1 MGRKISPGAKY
12 IHEVMDQFP
21 KTPSLTLAKKIYKD
35 NPAPFKSVES
45 IRTII
50 RIRRGQHG
58 DWRRKATADKSN
70 FTKPGSTNP
79 FNLPEPVDENFEPHY
94 INETRILII
103 SDLHFP
109 YQDNKA
115 ITAALKYG
123 LEMKVNAILI
133 NGDLIDFAAISRHE
147 RDWRQR
153 MPHEEFEAARQ
164 FLFGLRKAFPKAN
177 IVYKEGNHCE
187 RWMKWLFI
195 KAPELFNDPEFRLD
209 VRLRLGELKIQHV
222 GDRRPVNIGKLT
234 VLHGHETFGGS
245 GGVNPA
251 RSMFLK
257 MIDNVLVGHF
267 HRTSSHVERTAK
279 MKVISVQSMGCLCT
293 LNPYYM
299 RYNKHNHGFVYV
311 EHNFKTGEY
320 YLHNKMIDNGKVY

>member
-1 MGRKISPGAKY
+1 M
-12 IHEVMDQFP
+12 
-21 KTPSLTLAKKIYKD
+21 
-35 NPAPFKSVES
+35 FKSVE
-45 IRTII
+45 II
-50 RIRRGQHG
+50 RGIIRKRKGQQGKWH
-58 DWRRKATADKSN
+58 REMTADKSRY
-70 FTKPGSTNP
+70 TEPGVLNP
-79 FNLPEPVDENFEPHY
+79 FNLPTPVDENFEPFH
-94 INETRILII
+94 IHDTRVLII

-123 LEMKVNAILI
+123 LKKKVNAILI
-133 NGDLIDFAAISRHE
+133 NGDLIDFASISRHE
-147 RDWRQR
+147 KDWRQR
-153 MPHEEFEAARQ
+153 MPHEEFEATRQ
-164 FLFGLRKAFPKAN
+164 FLVELRKAFPKAN

-187 RWMKWLFI
+187 RWMKWLYV

-209 VRLRLGELKIQHV
+209 VRLRLGELKIQYV

-257 MIDNVLVGHF
+257 MVDNVLVGHF

-279 MKVISVQSMGCLCT
+279 KKVISVQSMGCLCT

-299 RYNKHNHGFVYV
+299 RYNKHNHGFVFV
-311 EHNFKTGEY
+311 EHNVETGEY
-320 YLHNKMIDNGKVY
+320 YLENKMIDDGKVY